1 MSEGEFRFRTT
12 LRVRWMEAD
21 AQGIVYFG
29 SYMDY
34 LEVAQAE
41 YYRNLGFSVYRA
53 AEAGYFDTAVVKV
66 EMEFKAPA
74 RVDDVLD
81 VWVRLSRI
89 GNTSLTSLF
98 RLCCES
104 SASPVAEGRLINVAY
119 DASKRAS
126 KPVPKDVRRLVQ
138 HYEDTGQVLPLA
150 DLPDLAAAL
159 NKRSEGHWEDRG
171 PDC

>member
-1 MSEGEFRFRTT
+1 MSEGEFRFWTP
-12 LRVRWMEAD
+12 LRVRWMEGD

-41 YYRNLGFSVYRA
+41 YYRNLGFSIYRV

-74 RVDDVLD
+74 RVDDTLD
-81 VWVRLSRI
+81 VWVRLDRI
-89 GNTSLTSLF
+89 GNTSLTSDF
-98 RLCCES
+98 RVCPAGS
-104 SASPVAEGRLINVAY
+104 SSVLAEARVINVSY
-119 DASKRAS
+119 DAAKGGS
-126 KPVPKDVRRLVQ
+126 KPVPADVRKLVQ
-138 HYEDTGQVLPLA
+138 RYEDTGEVLPLA

-159 NKRSEGHWEDRG
+159 NTAKGH
-171 PDC
+171 